1 MIPNLFQPQKVH
13 AMSALWLLPV
23 TFIVYYFAF
32 KFAIT
37 KFNLK
42 TPGRDDEG
50 EIKLMSKKE
59 YNEIKNSGKDEA
71 NVSSAPEDALEVR
84 IIEALG
90 GADNIETVTCCASR
104 LRVTVKDDSLI
115 APDTSWEK
123 LSGGYRRCTRKELCS
138 GNIWCSCS
146 KYYNKSKG
154 LSAFR
159 LTIIE
164 EMRKWQPLQ
173 EESV

>member
-1 MIPNLFQPQKVH
+1 MYLLRLEH

-115 APDTSWEK
+115 APDTSWKNYLEAIGVVRGK
-123 LSGGYRRCTRKELCS
+123 NSVQVIYGVRVV
-138 GNIWCSCS
+138 NITT
-146 KYYNKSKG
+146 KVKDY
-154 LSAFR
+154 LH
-159 LTIIE
+159 LD
-164 EMRKWQPLQ
+164 
-173 EESV
+173 